1 MEIKVGFEI
10 TYAAVQ
16 PTPMVIMLKIHP
28 SRFADIIG
36 TESIIAEP
44 NVPIGF
50 YRDSFGNVCGRLVAP
65 AGGVTLRGSALVRD
79 SGLPDVV
86 VPTAQQLPIDQ
97 LPDEVLLY
105 LMASRYCETD
115 KLTDIAWSLFGNT
128 PPGWARVEA
137 ICDFVHDHV
146 TFGYQHAHHMK
157 SAHDVYEQRAGVCR
171 DFAHLALTFCRCM
184 NIPARYCTGYMGDIG
199 IPPDPAPM
207 DFSGWFEVYLSGQWY
222 TFDARHNHPRIG
234 RILMGTGRDAADVG
248 ADHEFRADGSGQILS
263 SSATK
268 SWRRR
273 SSCSAVRRRERGST
287 SATVAQLGTRS
298 MRAFSAWPS
307 AACRTQH
314 ALMRRDSR
322 RPPLENNRARP
333 HRRG

>member
-10 TYAAVQ
+10 AHTAVQ
-16 PTPMVIMLKIHP
+16 PTPMVIMLSIHP
-28 SRFADIIG
+28 SRYSDIIG
-36 TESIIAEP
+36 TESIVAEP

-50 YRDSFGNVCGRLVAP
+50 YCDSFGNVCGRLVAP

-97 LPDEVLLY
+97 LPDDLLFY

-128 PPGWARVEA
+128 QPGWARVAA
-137 ICDFVHDHV
+137 ICTYVHNHV
-146 TFGYQHAHHMK
+146 TFGYEHANYMK
-157 SAHDVYEQRAGVCR
+157 SAHDVYEQGAGVCR

-184 NIPARYCTGYMGDIG
+184 GIPARYCTGYMGDIG

-222 TFDARHNHPRIG
+222 TCDARHNHPRIG
-234 RILMGTGRDAADVG
+234 RILMGTGRDAADV
-248 ADHEFRADGSGQILS
+248 AL
-263 SSATK
+263 T
-268 SWRRR
+268 
-273 SSCSAVRRRERGST
+273 T
-287 SATVAQLGTRS
+287 SFGRMDLVKFVVISDEVVA
-298 MRAFSAWPS
+298 A
-307 AACRTQH
+307 
-314 ALMRRDSR
+314 
-322 RPPLENNRARP
+322 
-333 HRRG
+333 